1 MSIYVYLDFVDLLI
15 YFILVCVCMRLCL
28 QVHTRHRSVCGHQRA
43 SFGYWFF
50 PATFWDSGIELRLSG
65 LCTAS
70 QPTEKKKAQIH
81 MLSKCMVSGIT
92 SVEITAIAS
101 DAIQQHSYFCDGG
114 KYPFQKDLPN
124 CCKEVRPHM
133 EVKT

>member
-1 MSIYVYLDFVDLLI
+1 MCVCVYIVGLLI
-15 YFILVCVCMRLCL
+15 YFFWYVCVSMRLCL
-28 QVHTRHRSVCGHQRA
+28 QVHTCHGSVYGHQRA

-50 PATFWDSGIELRLSG
+50 PATFWDTGTEVRLSG
-65 LCTAS
+65 LCTTS
-70 QPTEKKKAQIH
+70 QPTEKEKAQIH

-92 SVEITAIAS
+92 SVGISAIAS
-101 DAIQQHSYFCDGG
+101 DAIQQHSYFCDSG

-124 CCKEVRPHM
+124 SCKEVRPHM

>member
-1 MSIYVYLDFVDLLI
+1 MSVPAPVSAGA
-15 YFILVCVCMRLCL
+15 
-28 QVHTRHRSVCGHQRA
+28 HTHHGPVCGHQRA

-50 PATFWDSGIELRLSG
+50 PVTFWDSGIKLRLSC

-70 QPTEKKKAQIH
+70 QPTEKEKAQIQ

-92 SVEITAIAS
+92 SVEIPAIAS

-114 KYPFQKDLPN
+114 KYPFQKRL
-124 CCKEVRPHM
+124 
-133 EVKT
+133 T